1 MWVWRP
7 ILAVSLWLGYLVAF
21 SWLEQRF
28 GISASFFVLPA
39 ILFSAWVWGKWGG
52 MIASGAAYIATIS
65 LWYYLPPEAEQSVSN
80 VFMNP
85 QARITELI
93 LYVCVGFLAGFLS
106 DIYQQLSKYKKAT
119 QQAQFDPLTG
129 LLNRKSFEIRLE
141 TMIANNEQNQTLLAV
156 LFLDLDKFKAVND
169 TYGHDIGDELLK
181 VVARVLRDTV
191 RDGDAV
197 ARLGGDEFMIILGGL
212 RETTSATSVA
222 NKIVKALSQPMKIRG
237 KELHIG
243 ASVGISLFPE
253 DGKTVQ
259 ALVKAAD
266 NTMYAVKAAGK
277 NDYKLNTAENRVEES
292 KRQEIEVMLTMGIDR
307 NEFELFF
314 QPQIELRN
322 HQILGFEVLMRW
334 RNSKLGVV
342 TPTEFLS
349 VAEQAGILPTLS
361 HWALREA
368 CHQLAQWQKRFRPFK
383 LTINIAAQHFMQKEF
398 VSHVEKALKEN
409 SLQPNWLEVEF
420 SEQTL
425 SKDYQQ
431 TQRVLGQLSKLG
443 LGITLDDF
451 GTSFSSLVHLQRL
464 PINAL
469 KIDGS
474 FIKTIAD
481 STIEGQSNAI
491 FVESVCALGQ
501 KFGKQVI
508 AEGVEN
514 KTQHETVLSLGCYG
528 GQGYYYARPLSAKE
542 VEAMLEK
549 WQNKQLTKR

>member
-1 MWVWRP
+1 MAVWRP
-7 ILAVSLWLGYLVAF
+7 ILAVSAWLAYLLAF
-21 SWLEQRF
+21 YRLHDIL
-28 GISASFFVLPA
+28 GVSASLFALPA
-39 ILFSAWVWGKWGG
+39 ILLSAWVWGKWGG
-52 MIASGAAYIATIS
+52 ILGGVAASTITLS
-65 LWYYLPPEAEQSVSN
+65 LWYYLAPEAEQSLHK
-80 VFMNP
+80 VFADP
-85 QARITELI
+85 HSRIIETV
-93 LYVCVGFLAGFLS
+93 LYVCTGFLAGFASNLRH
-106 DIYQQLSKYKKAT
+106 QLSKYKKAN
-119 QQAQFDPLTG
+119 QQAQYDPLTG
-129 LLNRKSFEIRLE
+129 LLNRKSFEHRLE
-141 TMIANNEQNQTLLAV
+141 DMIALNMQNQTLLAV
-156 LFLDLDKFKAVND
+156 LFLDLDKFKFVND

-181 VVARVLRDTV
+181 AVARVLRESV

-197 ARLGGDEFMIILGGL
+197 ARLGGDEFMVILSGL

-222 NKIVKALSQPMKIRG
+222 NKIVKAISQPFKIRG

-253 DGKTVQ
+253 DGSTVE
-259 ALVKAAD
+259 ALVKVAD

-277 NDYKLNTAENRVEES
+277 NDYKLNTAASRVEES
-292 KRQEIEVMLTMGIDR
+292 KRQEIEMLLKIGIEK
-307 NEFELFF
+307 NEFEIFF
-314 QPQIELRN
+314 QPQIELRS
-322 HQILGFEVLMRW
+322 HKILGFEVFLRW
-334 RNSKLGVV
+334 RNSTLGVV
-342 TPTEFLS
+342 TPTEFLPI
-349 VAEQAGILPTLS
+349 AEQAGLTSTLS
-361 HWALREA
+361 HWVLREA
-368 CHQLAQWQKRFRPFK
+368 CHQLADWQKRYRPFK
-383 LTINIAAQHFMQKEF
+383 LTINIAAQHFVQKDF
-398 VSHVEKALKEN
+398 VSHVEKAFKAN
-409 SLQPNWLEVEF
+409 NLQPNWLEIEL

-431 TQRVLGQLSKLG
+431 THSVLSQLSALG
-443 LGITLDDF
+443 VGITLDDF

-491 FVESVCALGQ
+491 FVESICALGQ

-528 GQGYYYARPLSAKE
+528 AQGYYYARPLTIKE

-549 WQNKQLTKR
+549 WQNKSLTKR